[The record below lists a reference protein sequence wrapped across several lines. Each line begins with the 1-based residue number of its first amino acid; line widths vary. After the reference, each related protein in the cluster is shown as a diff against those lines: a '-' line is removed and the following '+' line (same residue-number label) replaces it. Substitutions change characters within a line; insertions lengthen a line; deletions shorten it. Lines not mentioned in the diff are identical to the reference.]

1 LRRALPS
8 PKLSAFE
15 SEGGKTVDQLQLLE
29 RVVALEDELARL
41 RAEVSSDAPASRRDV
56 FKKLAVAG
64 AGVAAGAVATAAP
77 AAANDPNDLTLGTA
91 KTTPNFTRAD
101 YTGSAVGAAF
111 VFQAGSAFTNAP
123 SESDAALAGWTSV
136 PYAHAGVY
144 GFSGVGRGQG
154 VVGRCPGG
162 VGVLG
167 DGTIGAEF
175 TGSTSN
181 VRLVPAGPPAPDRPA
196 GAPGALVEDAA
207 GDLWLCVASTPN
219 TWRKLG
225 GPATAGQLHV
235 LPAPVRVYDS
245 RPGGANDGP
254 LSAGSQRV
262 ISLATGTSGGATVP
276 AVPAGAVAALLSL
289 TLDATTG
296 AGFLA
301 VFANGI
307 SHPGNSNAN
316 WYTSGQILAVTTVTA
331 VDADAKAI
339 VLAGGVGATQ
349 FVIDI
354 IGYYR

>member
-1 LRRALPS
+1 M
-8 PKLSAFE
+8 
-15 SEGGKTVDQLQLLE
+15 DQQQLLD
-29 RVVALEDELARL
+29 RVVALEAELARL
-41 RAEVSSDAPASRRDV
+41 RAEVSQAGAPASRRDV
-56 FKKLAVAG
+56 FKKLAIAG
-64 AGVAAGAVATAAP
+64 AGVAAGAVAAAAP
-77 AAANDPNDLTLGTA
+77 AAADDPNDVTLGAA

-111 VFQAGSAFTNAP
+111 VFQAGSAFTNAQ

-136 PYAHAGVY
+136 PYAHTGVY
-144 GFSGVGRGQG
+144 GFSGLGRGQG
-154 VVGRCPGG
+154 VVGRCPPG
-162 VGVLG
+162 VGVV
-167 DGTIGAEF
+167 GAEF
-175 TGSTSN
+175 AGATLN
-181 VRLVPAGPPAPDRPA
+181 VRLFPAGPPAPDRPSA
-196 GAPGALVEDAA
+196 APGALVEDAN
-207 GDLWLCVASTPN
+207 GDLWLCVASTPD

-245 RPGGANDGP
+245 RPGGTNDGP
-254 LSAGSQRV
+254 LAAGAQRV
-262 ISLATGTSGGATVP
+262 VSLASGLAGGDTVP
-276 AVPAGAVAALLSL
+276 AVPPGAVAALLSL

-339 VLAGGVGATQ
+339 VLAGGVGATE

>member
-1 LRRALPS
+1 
-8 PKLSAFE
+8 
-15 SEGGKTVDQLQLLE
+15 
-29 RVVALEDELARL
+29 
-41 RAEVSSDAPASRRDV
+41 
-56 FKKLAVAG
+56 
-64 AGVAAGAVATAAP
+64 
-77 AAANDPNDLTLGTA
+77 LTLGAATA
-91 KTTPNFTRAD
+91 TPNFTRAD

-111 VFQAGSAFTNAP
+111 VFQAGSAFTNAQ

-154 VVGRCPGG
+154 VIGRCPGG

-167 DGTIGAEF
+167 DGSIGAEF
-175 TGSTSN
+175 AGSTVN
-181 VRLVPAGPPAPDRPA
+181 VRLFPAAPPAPDLPFA
-196 GAPGALVEDAA
+196 ALGALVEDAA
-207 GDLWLCVASTPN
+207 GDLWLCVADTPD
-219 TWRKLG
+219 TWRTLG

-245 RPGGANDGP
+245 RPGGTNDGP
-254 LSAGSQRV
+254 LAAGTQRV
-262 ISLATGTSGGATVP
+262 VSV
-276 AVPAGAVAALLSL
+276 
-289 TLDATTG
+289 TLDATSG

-331 VDADAKAI
+331 VDGDAKAI
-339 VLAGGVGATQ
+339 VLAGGVGATE

-354 IGYYR
+354 IGYYW

>member
-1 LRRALPS
+1 M
-8 PKLSAFE
+8 
-15 SEGGKTVDQLQLLE
+15 DQQQLLD
-29 RVVALEDELARL
+29 RVAVLEAELARL
-41 RAEVSSDAPASRRDV
+41 RAEVSRDDEPASRRDV
-56 FKKLAVAG
+56 FKKLAIAG

-77 AAANDPNDLTLGTA
+77 AAADDPDDLTLGAA

-111 VFQAGSAFTNAP
+111 VFQAGSAFTNAQ

-154 VVGRCPGG
+154 VIGRCPSG

-167 DGTIGAEF
+167 DGSIGAEF
-175 TGSTSN
+175 AGTTLN
-181 VRLVPAGPPAPDRPA
+181 VRLFPAGPPAPDRPSA
-196 GAPGALVEDAA
+196 ALGALVEDAA
-207 GDLWLCVASTPN
+207 GDLWLCVANTPD
-219 TWRKLG
+219 TWRKVG

-245 RPGGANDGP
+245 RPAGTNDGP
-254 LSAGSQRV
+254 LAAGSQRV
-262 ISLATGTSGGATVP
+262 VSLTSGLAGGATVP

-307 SHPGNSNAN
+307 SHPGNSNTN
-316 WYTSGQILAVTTVTA
+316 WYTSGQIVAVTTVTA
-331 VDADAKAI
+331 VDAEAKAI
-339 VLAGGVGATQ
+339 VLAGGVGATE